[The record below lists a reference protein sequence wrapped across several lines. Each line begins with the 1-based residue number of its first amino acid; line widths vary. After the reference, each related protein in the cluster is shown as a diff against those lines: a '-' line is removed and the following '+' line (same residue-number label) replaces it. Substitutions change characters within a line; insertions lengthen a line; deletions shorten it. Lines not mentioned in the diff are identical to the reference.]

1 LSTLPPDIKQAVA
14 DAAKEFHK
22 VDNFITPEHT
32 FVDGAEWLFDYLSK
46 AAPEFDEGAAQQV
59 RIERSYNTLF
69 GIMKDTGENAR
80 IGFVDGARWQHSQ
93 DAARIARAEM
103 WSRADRSLMETHKAN
118 AQAMC
123 DKLTAAEAKLAVAVE
138 ALELI
143 AGARCA
149 WQLSQS
155 IAREALEKI
164 KGP

>member
-103 WSRADRSLMETHKAN
+103 ETHKAN